1 MSNNEE
7 TNPVIDVQNLVQD
20 IQNTVWGILE
30 SHGIDVP
37 NKEKWTAMYNN
48 IPAKT
53 RKKKEEK
60 KEDQ

>member
-1 MSNNEE
+1 MDNQNESQ
-7 TNPVIDVQNLVQD
+7 PAFDVQGMVQD

-48 IPAKT
+48 IPATT